1 MRPCGNPGAL
11 RGTSGAIPIEHPV
24 RRPNEEVVA
33 LLVVAPSKTD
43 RERVIPMTAEL
54 SHVIATI
61 IRRLTR
67 NRRAVPLGD
76 AH

>member
-1 MRPCGNPGAL
+1 M
-11 RGTSGAIPIEHPV
+11 
-24 RRPNEEVVA
+24 A

-76 AH
+76 AL